1 MKVVILSSSDSTGG
15 AAVVTR
21 RLMHALKTE
30 GVDVKMIVNSRLS
43 DDNDI
48 DWGSSRSVHSFLFL
62 KERIGIYLNNGFSRS
77 NLFKVSTASCGSDVT
92 SHPWVKEA
100 DVVLLSWINQGFISL
115 KGIERIAAM
124 GKPIVWMM
132 HDMWCLTGICHH
144 ANDCG
149 RYCEHCGCCPLLKSS
164 RPHDLSYRTWLR
176 KKALYS
182 KIDIKFV
189 AVSNWLAAKCR
200 ESSLMQDMDV
210 RVIHNPF
217 PIASFHYETQK
228 EMHVT
233 MLDYNKDTI
242 LMGAARL
249 DDPIKGLDYAI
260 DALNILFD
268 EHPELTTTTEA
279 VFFGAIRDRS
289 KLDRLNFPALL
300 TGTISDPKVLREM
313 YAASRIVLSTSLYET
328 LPGTLIEGQAAGA
341 LPVTFGMGGQ
351 ADIVDHKVNG
361 YIADYKN
368 PRSIADG
375 ILWALGH
382 KTDRRALHE
391 SVRERFSASTIAN
404 KYIDLFNQLLS
415 HK

>member
-1 MKVVILSSSDSTGG
+1 M
-15 AAVVTR
+15 TR
-21 RLMHALKTE
+21 RLMHALKAE
-30 GVDVKMIVNSRLS
+30 GIDVKMVVNSKLS
-43 DDNDI
+43 DETDI
-48 DWGSSRSVHSFLFL
+48 DWGSSRSVHSIRFLQ
-62 KERIGIYLNNGFSRS
+62 ERLGIFLNNGFSHT
-77 NLFKVSTASCGSDVT
+77 NLFKVSTASAGTNVA

-100 DVVLLSWINQGFISL
+100 DVVVLSWVNQGFVSL

-144 ANDCG
+144 SGTCERYKEQCG
-149 RYCEHCGCCPLLKSS
+149 RCPLLKSHRS
-164 RPHDLSYRTWLR
+164 HDLSYRTWLK
-176 KKALYS
+176 KKALYD
-182 KIDIKFV
+182 KVPIKFV
-189 AVSNWLAAKCR
+189 AVSNWLAGKCR
-200 ESSLMQDMDV
+200 ESSLMQGMDIK
-210 RVIHNPF
+210 VIHNPF
-217 PIASFHYETQK
+217 PIASFHYETKK
-228 EMHVT
+228 EIQVT

-268 EHPELTTTTEA
+268 EHPELVTTTEA

-289 KLDRLNFPALL
+289 KLDRLNFPSLL
-300 TGTISDPKVLREM
+300 AGTIGDPKVLREM
-313 YAASRIVLSTSLYET
+313 YAASKVVLSTSLYET

-351 ADIVDHKVNG
+351 SDIVTHKVNG
-361 YIADYKN
+361 YIAEYKN

-375 ILWALGH
+375 ILWALSQ

-391 SVRERFSASTIAN
+391 SVRERFSSRSIARQ
-404 KYIDLFNQLLS
+404 YINLFNQLINGP
-415 HK
+415 K